1 MPPDTPSWFKSPTTP
16 KYCVC
21 KNSLSVLIGHRWPK
35 TNDCGFNF
43 KTSIDPAH
51 RCLPKPRS
59 PISLSNIP
67 IGWSPPQLWV
77 AVLSLGP
84 GCGSGVDLVARTRNM
99 FQLIVTA
106 SISLTNIPI
115 GWSQTQL
122 WVVVFSPGLGCES
135 GVDLVARTVPGSSL
149 IYELVNCKSVFQCP
163 NWFLQSFDQFVK
175 YPNISWS
182 WPHLWVAVLGVGAV
196 WTWWRGQP
204 GIRDLYLWIKVSA
217 NHCHHHHRH
226 HDHHFLFRHSYFQ
239 NWQKCWTGCC
249 TFIWLCHVFY
259 QTIVAAPEET
269 WKG

>member
-1 MPPDTPSWFKSPTTP
+1 MIVVSISRPPSIQPIAACLSPDHRS
-16 KYCVC
+16 VC
-21 KNSLSVLIGHRWPK
+21 
-35 TNDCGFNF
+35 
-43 KTSIDPAH
+43 
-51 RCLPKPRS
+51 
-59 PISLSNIP
+59 PISQSVGPLPNFGLRSCLLVLVVGAVWTWWRGRGTCSN
-67 IGWSPPQLWV
+67 WLF
-77 AVLSLGP
+77 
-84 GCGSGVDLVARTRNM
+84 R
-99 FQLIVTA
+99 A

-149 IYELVNCKSVFQCP
+149 IYELVNRKSVFQCP

-226 HDHHFLFRHSYFQ
+226 HDHHFQRSYLQ
-239 NWQKCWTGCC
+239 NWQKKGNAVLSGYVVS
-249 TFIWLCHVFY
+249 FICVSNQYCKSWGDFKR
-259 QTIVAAPEET
+259 EE
-269 WKG
+269 GRD